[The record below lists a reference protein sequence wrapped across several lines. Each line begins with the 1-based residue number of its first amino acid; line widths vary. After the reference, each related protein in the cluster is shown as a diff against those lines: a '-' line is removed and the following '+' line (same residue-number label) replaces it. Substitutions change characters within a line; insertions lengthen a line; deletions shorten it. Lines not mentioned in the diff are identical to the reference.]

1 MGKKNHFLM
10 IYFMFY
16 MVLCGFVFGSRF
28 GLAKIIGSKF
38 QLTFE
43 GNIMNIKRVFA
54 VAVTAFVVSSAA
66 YADGFSATLDV
77 PIVPTNQFSVRLG
90 LNYSLEVT
98 KNLFIGASL
107 NPSFTP
113 SNTNQFGLTA
123 RVGAKYVVLIAKS
136 AESIFNGYVGAGA
149 TANILPQ
156 PFGISADINAGL
168 DGVFGLGAGFKLYT
182 ELNGKAGYDFTASV
196 FGYQVD
202 ATLGIFV
209 EPIQNLEFRLQG
221 SGGIL
226 GIANTSNFFWLAS
239 SSLYYTIVPQ
249 FKLGVTAAY
258 GSSGAFVFGLG
269 ALFAEKPG
277 TLGIAGNYLP

>member
-1 MGKKNHFLM
+1 L
-10 IYFMFY
+10 
-16 MVLCGFVFGSRF
+16 V
-28 GLAKIIGSKF
+28 KISLDELRK
-38 QLTFE
+38 
-43 GNIMNIKRVFA
+43 IMNMKRVFV
-54 VAVTAFVVSSAA
+54 VAATALGLSSAA
-66 YADGFSATLDV
+66 LADGFSATLDV

-90 LNYSLEVT
+90 LNYSLEVS

-149 TANILPQ
+149 TANIVPQ

-182 ELNGKAGYDFTASV
+182 QLNGKAGYDFTASV

-209 EPIQNLEFRLQG
+209 EPLQNLEFRLQATG
-221 SGGIL
+221 VFAGVGNINGFGWAL
-226 GIANTSNFFWLAS
+226 G

-249 FKLGVTAAY
+249 FKLGVTAGY
-258 GSSGAFVFGLG
+258 GSGGAFVFGVG